1 MSVEQIA
8 TEARVEKITARA
20 WLKPKGGMKVI
31 QQIYQKLKIVK
42 SGIKT
47 IIPAT
52 IVVYKRKIQ
61 QYDNGI
67 HMQPEA
73 GGLNGKIARAIF
85 SNI

>member
-8 TEARVEKITARA
+8 NEARVEKITARG

-52 IVVYKRKIQ
+52 IVV
-61 QYDNGI
+61 
-67 HMQPEA
+67 
-73 GGLNGKIARAIF
+73 
-85 SNI
+85 